1 MSWTELI
8 GPDGA
13 ISIEGYCWDADAET
27 MEKIKAIADGHGVPC
42 EIGEGV
48 LHFVS
53 TDWE

>member
-13 ISIEGYCWDADAET
+13 ISIE
-27 MEKIKAIADGHGVPC
+27 IKAIADGHGVPC
-42 EIGEGV
+42 EIGKGV